1 MTNSSITFG
10 ATPVAL
16 GATVSTFSGLTSV
29 AATTFTGALSGN
41 ASTATNVA
49 GTGITGTTLA
59 SNVVNSSLTSV
70 GTLGSLAV
78 TGTATAGTF
87 SGSGASLTSIPNS
100 ALVGSGALTLGST
113 SMALGSITT
122 TIVGLSS
129 VTSTTFVGALT
140 GHASSDVALA
150 GSTMTGLLILSGDPS
165 AALGAAT
172 KQYVDAISAG
182 ISAHASCETAT
193 TAASN
198 LSANTYTNGVAGG
211 SPDTGLGV
219 GATIKATANV
229 VLGTVGGY
237 AGLQVGSRLLVK
249 DQADTTQNGV
259 YVVTSLGST
268 SGPTTPWILT
278 RAADYNNSIYGEVHA
293 GDTSYIQEGTLTG
306 TQWVQTSVGTQS
318 PGDVTKI
325 GLTFDPI
332 VFSQFASP
340 GIYTAGTGISVTSGV
355 IANTGVLSLTTSSGL
370 STNTSATGNVSITN
384 TGVTSIVAGTNIS
397 VSGATGAVTV
407 NVSGTVANAT
417 NAVNATNATYIV
429 GGATNSVPYQTGS
442 GVTAF
447 LAQGT
452 GVLQETAGAPVWTT
466 TPTLTGTNFSGI
478 GNGALTNSSLTVGST
493 NIALGATSLTL
504 SGLTSVAATTF
515 TGALSGNATTATTA
529 TNLAV
534 GASGALPYQSSA
546 GATAMLTAGST
557 SQVLIS
563 GTTPSWT
570 NTPTLTGTNFTGI
583 PNSGLTNSSVTVTA
597 GTGMSGGGAVSLGG
611 TVTLTNAGVTSA
623 VAGTA
628 ISVSGA
634 TGAVTI
640 TNTGVTSIAGT
651 TNQITLSAATGGV
664 TVSLPAAVT
673 ISGTMTAGA
682 FNATSTKRV
691 KKAIKDLSKTYLA
704 KFDDLR
710 PREYDR
716 KDYVGHE
723 FGFVAEEMALVYPE
737 IVGHDDK
744 GRASGIDY
752 GRLSAILTAKVQDQ
766 QSTIDKLKEQMAM
779 VMEMLKGSK

>member
-1 MTNSSITFG
+1 
-10 ATPVAL
+10 
-16 GATVSTFSGLTSV
+16 
-29 AATTFTGALSGN
+29 
-41 ASTATNVA
+41 
-49 GTGITGTTLA
+49 
-59 SNVVNSSLTSV
+59 
-70 GTLGSLAV
+70 
-78 TGTATAGTF
+78 
-87 SGSGASLTSIPNS
+87 
-100 ALVGSGALTLGST
+100 
-113 SMALGSITT
+113 MALGSITT

-515 TGALSGNATTATTA
+515 NGALSGNATSATTA

-534 GASGALPYQSSA
+534 GASGSLPYQSSA
-546 GATAMLTAGST
+546 GITAMLAAGST
-557 SQVLIS
+557 AQVLIS
-563 GTTPSWT
+563 GTTPAWT
-570 NTPTLTGTNFTGI
+570 NISGLSVSSAATATNIAGGSGGQVHYQSGVGTTAFVSNAAGVLQAATSGATPAWTTAPTLTGTNFTGI
-583 PNSGLTNSSVTVTA
+583 PNGGLTNSALVLGSTSMSLGSTTTTVAGLSSVTSTTFVGALTGSCSGTAASETLATVTSRGSVA
-597 GTGMSGGGAVSLGG
+597 TNNILLPAVAANGYCFWGDSVNYKIAMASASDYFYGPVTDYSIKLIMGGGSGRG
-611 TVTLTNAGVTSA
+611 ITFGQAGVAPVAAINTTS
-623 VAGTA
+623 GDMT
-628 ISVSGA
+628 
-634 TGAVTI
+634 
-640 TNTGVTSIAGT
+640 IAGAFSAT
-651 TNQITLSAATGGV
+651 TKSFLIPHPTKPNKKLRYGSLEGPENGV
-664 TVSLPAAVT
+664 YVRGNTTSDVIELPEYWTKLVSQDSITVSLTAIGKGQQLYVADIKNNKIYIANEKKTKINCFYTIFAERIDVAKLVT
-673 ISGTMTAGA
+673 
-682 FNATSTKRV
+682 
-691 KKAIKDLSKTYLA
+691 
-704 KFDDLR
+704 
-710 PREYDR
+710 
-716 KDYVGHE
+716 
-723 FGFVAEEMALVYPE
+723 
-737 IVGHDDK
+737 
-744 GRASGIDY
+744 
-752 GRLSAILTAKVQDQ
+752 
-766 QSTIDKLKEQMAM
+766 EQ
-779 VMEMLKGSK
+779 E